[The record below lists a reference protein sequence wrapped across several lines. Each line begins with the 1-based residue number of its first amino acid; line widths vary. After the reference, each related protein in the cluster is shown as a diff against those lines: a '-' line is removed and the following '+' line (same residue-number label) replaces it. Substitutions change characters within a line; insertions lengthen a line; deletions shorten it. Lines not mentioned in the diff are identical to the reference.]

1 VVDEAKNIVEG
12 SLVGKDTET
21 KIDFKSDDDD
31 VAFMT
36 IGEAL
41 PSDVSAEPNYVPLTL
56 TDTEYDYS
64 DKKTHNQPSFG
75 KTLKKTVTMTVFAIL
90 LMILGAFLY
99 HFIINNNNLF
109 MSYSSIEQPANITAT
124 IHQPVKNPDDMEK
137 AQISEQNSPSPDK
150 PYKATEEI
158 PTLREEMTEKS
169 SKETLAATNQ
179 QETNPPQQQI
189 GRLDIQPS
197 IKTENSASGVGK
209 PDMFFPYSLRASSY
223 QQADRALQEITEIR
237 KLGLTPYLVKADL
250 GDMGIWWRIY
260 IGFYS
265 TEEDAKKIQAA
276 YQLPNTT
283 VQKTGYA
290 CLIDEYPNETET
302 RNMFEK
308 LKETGYFP
316 YAIQKGK
323 DRYGLY
329 IGAYEK
335 KSEAESHK
343 QDLIKNRITC
353 EVVKR

>member
-1 VVDEAKNIVEG
+1 
-12 SLVGKDTET
+12 
-21 KIDFKSDDDD
+21 
-31 VAFMT
+31 
-36 IGEAL
+36 
-41 PSDVSAEPNYVPLTL
+41 
-56 TDTEYDYS
+56 EYDDS
-64 DKKTHNQPSFG
+64 GKNPHNQPSFG
-75 KTLKKTVTMTVFAIL
+75 KILKKTVTMTVFAML

-99 HFIINNNNLF
+99 HFIINNNNFF
-109 MSYSSIEQPANITAT
+109 MSYSSVEQPPNITAT
-124 IHQPVKNPDDMEK
+124 IHQPVKNPADMEN
-137 AQISEQNSPSPDK
+137 AQISEQNSSPSAK
-150 PYKATEEI
+150 PYNATEEI

-169 SKETLAATNQ
+169 SNETMVSTDQNTA
-179 QETNPPQQQI
+179 NPSQQQI
-189 GRLDIQPS
+189 GRLNIQPS
-197 IKTENSASGVGK
+197 LKTENSAAGVSK
-209 PDMFFPYSLRASSY
+209 TEMFFPYSLRASSY

-316 YAIQKGK
+316 YAIQKEK

-335 KSEAESHK
+335 KSEAELQK
-343 QDLIKNRITC
+343 QDLIKNSITC
-353 EVVKR
+353 QIVKR